1 MADALKHIH
10 YLFIAVFFFLTSRCC
25 TVPASPAFAAQET
38 KLNLLDPS
46 MVSDFAT
53 QAATSNMVASNVQD
67 FGGYAFPV
75 FGLGALAA
83 LILFLAPPL
92 VDE

>member
-1 MADALKHIH
+1 MIVQGIDDSSMQTP
-10 YLFIAVFFFLTSRCC
+10 TSNTPVSRRCSLS
-25 TVPASPAFAAQET
+25 ASPAFAAQET

>member
-1 MADALKHIH
+1 LIPKASHGFVAAREAPKVNLMMEDTVADFTAQV
-10 YLFIAVFFFLTSRCC
+10 A
-25 TVPASPAFAAQET
+25 ASST
-38 KLNLLDPS
+38 
-46 MVSDFAT
+46 
-53 QAATSNMVASNVQD
+53 NMLASNVQD

-75 FGLGALAA
+75 FGIAALAA

>member
-1 MADALKHIH
+1 MAD
-10 YLFIAVFFFLTSRCC
+10 FSSQV
-25 TVPASPAFAAQET
+25 AAQ
-38 KLNLLDPS
+38 S
-46 MVSDFAT
+46 
-53 QAATSNMVASNVQD
+53 SNMLASNVQD

-75 FGLGALAA
+75 FGLLALAG

>member
-1 MADALKHIH
+1 
-10 YLFIAVFFFLTSRCC
+10 
-25 TVPASPAFAAQET
+25 
-38 KLNLLDPS
+38 